1 MENFYRVLRQM
12 KKMELPLSSTKDRN
26 KFCAILQDLAPEY
39 VPEIRWLKRALE
51 NGIHLEFVDKKNANL
66 SEKKQIVGRVRKR
79 LEIEEGYGEKA
90 AEEIITSLTIISDW
104 DEKDYYDKE
113 SLYEI
118 YQRNILIG
126 YLQQAAQMGN
136 PKAQYEL
143 GKLYFDGI
151 LEQDFDKA
159 YYWWNR
165 AKKGDKENVLE
176 DKLGLEYM
184 RQFQQLIKALEELE
198 YNENIIKKLKTELKY
213 SQDRIKEL
221 EKKLKSVRSTE
232 KIQVGSVIKFG
243 KYNREWIVLDKK
255 EGKALIFAKESV
267 GEGRYHS
274 EEMNIIW
281 GKEDITCE
289 KKNITWEDC
298 SLRKWLNED
307 FYNNFFYEREKNQ
320 ICEVLVKNFSN
331 PKYGTWAGND
341 TMDKIFLLSI
351 GEVEKYLGNN
361 KTRRIGSWWWLRSP
375 GYCGYNAT
383 IVNSDGAILPNGID
397 TYSKRAIRPAL
408 WLNIEFE

>member
-1 MENFYRVLRQM
+1 MENFYRALRQV
-12 KKMELPLSSTKDRN
+12 KKMELSLSSMKDRN

-51 NGIHLEFVDKKNANL
+51 NGIYLEFVDKKDVNL

-118 YQRNILIG
+118 YQRNILIQ

-165 AKKGDKENVLE
+165 AEKGDKENDLK

-184 RQFQQLIKALEELE
+184 RQFQQLVKALEELE

-213 SQDRIKEL
+213 NQNRINEL
-221 EKKLKSVRSTE
+221 EKKLKSVRRTE
-232 KIQVGSVIKFG
+232 KVQVGNVIKFG

-255 EGKALIFAKESV
+255 EGKVLILAKKSV
-267 GEGRYHS
+267 GKGSYHS
-274 EEMNIIW
+274 EEINITW
-281 GKEDITCE
+281 G
-289 KKNITWEDC
+289 KKNITWEEC

-307 FYNNFFYEREKNQ
+307 FYGDFFYEREKRQ
-320 ICEVLVKNFSN
+320 ICEMKVKNFSN
-331 PKYGTWAGND
+331 PKYGTWGGND

-351 GEVEKYLGNN
+351 DEVEKYLGSN
-361 KTRRIGSWWWLRSP
+361 KVRAIDSWWWLRSP
-375 GYCGYNAT
+375 GYCSLSAT
-383 IVNSDGAILPNGID
+383 VVNLDGVILPNGIA

-408 WLNIEFE
+408 WFDIES